1 MTGFDPHVVGRIL
14 VLENEQIRATVLPD
28 QGADLASLIDQRTG
42 HELLFQAP
50 GGRRDRRWLPPYE
63 DSQSNWMAAYGGG
76 WQVLCPNAGAETNGP
91 GVRWGY
97 HGEACLLAW
106 TVLRA
111 APRAA
116 ELEVRLST
124 APLHLRRRISLQNEA
139 IRVEEELTNESEA
152 GIEVMWVQHPAFGQP
167 LIGPGARLETAARL
181 IRTDS
186 ELAGDTLAAGRQ
198 WPWPVAADRRGRPV
212 DLRELPGPLQRRAL
226 LAYLENFDRHEV
238 AIVNQRLDLRVT
250 LRWSGEA
257 WPSAWLW
264 QEVHAT
270 KHYPWFGRAHVVAIE
285 PASTVPAWGAQRAR
299 QHGGS
304 LLYLGARAC
313 RTSWIELE
321 ASSIEAHGGTSA
333 AAPARTSP
341 PFTSSRSGRDE

>member
-1 MTGFDPHVVGRIL
+1 MTRFDPHIVGRIL
-14 VLENEQIRATVLPD
+14 LLENERIRATVLPD
-28 QGADLASLIDQRTG
+28 QGADLASLIDQRTH

-50 GGRRDRRWLPPYE
+50 WGRRDRRWLPPYG
-63 DSQSNWMAAYGGG
+63 DSQSTWMAAYGGG

-106 TVLRA
+106 TVLQA
-111 APRAA
+111 APHTA

-124 APLHLRRRISLQNEA
+124 APLRLRRSISLRDAA

-181 IRTDS
+181 VRTDS
-186 ELAGDTLAAGRQ
+186 ELAGDTLAANGE
-198 WPWPVAADRRGRPV
+198 WPWPVAADRCGQPV
-212 DLRELPGPLQRRAL
+212 DLRELPGPGERRAL
-226 LAYLENFDRHEV
+226 LAYLENFECCEA
-238 AIVNQRLDLRVT
+238 AIVNPRLDLTVT
-250 LRWSGEA
+250 LRWSGET

-270 KHYPWFGRAHVVAIE
+270 RQYPWFGRAHVVAIE
-285 PASTVPAWGAQRAR
+285 PASTVPAWGTERAR

-304 LLYLGARAC
+304 LLHLGARAC

-321 ASSIEAHGGTSA
+321 AGSVQAHGGMSP
-333 AAPARTSP
+333 AAPARASL
-341 PFTSSRSGRDE
+341 PFISSRSGWDE